1 MDSNRAVINKLKSI
15 TFSLMEFFIR
25 NISGGL
31 GIKIRYF
38 YYKNRFKS
46 CGVNVRIEENVLF
59 YNPDNIVVGNDVLF
73 MHNSSITAKPL
84 GLKITNRIETKIII
98 NKIIHGLLNE
108 QNNYFIDS
116 MKNERDLTKIPEQAN
131 IFRNYMKN
139 CSKKGFEEIIVSFLA
154 AESMYNNW
162 CSNALVRKKKNL
174 NNYIKWIKIH
184 TSKAFFNQVKFFS
197 QEAKLINKSESPS
210 KKQKEI
216 FRETLIHEISFH
228 DSIYN

>member
-1 MDSNRAVINKLKSI
+1 MLYKDNYLACLIHSAENEWEEMMNHKFVKEIGNGNLKEIYFIN
-15 TFSLMEFFIR
+15 
-25 NISGGL
+25 
-31 GIKIRYF
+31 Y
-38 YYKNRFKS
+38 
-46 CGVNVRIEENVLF
+46 
-59 YNPDNIVVGNDVLF
+59 
-73 MHNSSITAKPL
+73 
-84 GLKITNRIETKIII
+84 LKIEHTFVNDAIDHMTMAMFYANRIETKIII